1 MNERWHFALQ
11 WNVVYQLVGIDKP
24 ANITETLLTCNN
36 LNYSVNNY
44 KNARNILPA
53 GTAYY
58 NGNQVLLGKLSY
70 IKEATLTFW
79 SFPDCRG

>member
-11 WNVVYQLVGIDKP
+11 WNVVYQLVGTDKP

-44 KNARNILPA
+44 YKNARN
-53 GTAYY
+53 
-58 NGNQVLLGKLSY
+58 VLLAGKAFY
-70 IKEATLTFW
+70 KG
-79 SFPDCRG
+79 R